1 MTAPVLAQADLDRSL
16 LTLGGSRVVLHCH
29 HYNVFLQRTIEDGL
43 GERAPA
49 LLTQAAMESARATL
63 SKLEVESAAGSPAA
77 VVARAADILANH
89 GFGLA
94 DVRLLGERGGAATIE
109 RAHYAVGWLAKFGRR
124 ATPCCFFSAGWL
136 AGAVAV
142 AGGLSPE
149 RVTGREIECL
159 AAGAARCRFVVEVW

>member
-1 MTAPVLAQADLDRSL
+1 MTAAIVPHADLDRST
-16 LTLGGSRVVLHCH
+16 LTLGGRRVVLHCH

-43 GERAPA
+43 GAHAPA

-63 SKLEVESAAGSPAA
+63 SKLEAEGPAGSPAA
-77 VVARAADILANH
+77 VIARGADVLAHH

-94 DVRLLGERGGAATIE
+94 DVSALGERGGTATIE

-136 AGAVAV
+136 AGAVVV
-142 AGGLSPE
+142 AGGFSPE
-149 RVTGREIECL
+149 RVVARETECL
-159 AAGAARCRFVVEVW
+159 AAGAPRCSFLVEVW